1 VEEEV
6 NNTPSNERRSRV
18 KNMLSGVHSTVALVD
33 VAIARVQELKAMGF
47 RTYAALH
54 FSERSRA
61 KADIQ
66 LHQLYQGRQGRQDA
80 ALYSRQYAWR

>member
-1 VEEEV
+1 MATGRVFILESPNPLDLLE
-6 NNTPSNERRSRV
+6 NRDER
-18 KNMLSGVHSTVALVD
+18 LALEQVCKLAGCD
-33 VAIARVQELKAMGF
+33 AWTFL
-47 RTYAALH
+47 

-80 ALYSRQYAWR
+80 ALYSRQCAWR